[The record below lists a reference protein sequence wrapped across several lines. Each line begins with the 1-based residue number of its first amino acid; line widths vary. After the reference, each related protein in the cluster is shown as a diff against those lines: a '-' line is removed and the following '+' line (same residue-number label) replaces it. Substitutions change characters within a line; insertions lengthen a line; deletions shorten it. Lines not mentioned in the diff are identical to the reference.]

1 MDDKK
6 KQQLLRWFSNEGRSE
21 LASLAGVKEKVKV
34 DRIYPDLYSQMFYAM
49 QDIATLKDEIFDEIK
64 ELNDMQGDFIVDKI
78 LDSIYLSFIS
88 EFMDDEGNL
97 DNAEE
102 EEVII
107 TRKRLF
113 DFSGDL
119 YAKIDAAKHLKLIF
133 DKFNRIRDIKLKI
146 DLAKKGVLI

>member
-6 KQQLLRWFSNEGRSE
+6 KQQLLRWFSNEDRSE

-49 QDIATLKDEIFDEIK
+49 QDIANLKDEIFDGIK
-64 ELNDMQGDFIVDKI
+64 ELNANQGDFIIDKI
-78 LDSIYLSFIS
+78 LESIYLSFIS
-88 EFMDDEGNL
+88 EFMDEDGNL
-97 DNAEE
+97 ENAE

-113 DFSGDL
+113 DFSGDV
-119 YAKIDAAKHLKLIF
+119 YAKLDAAKHLKLIF

-146 DLAKKGVLI
+146 DLAQKGVLI